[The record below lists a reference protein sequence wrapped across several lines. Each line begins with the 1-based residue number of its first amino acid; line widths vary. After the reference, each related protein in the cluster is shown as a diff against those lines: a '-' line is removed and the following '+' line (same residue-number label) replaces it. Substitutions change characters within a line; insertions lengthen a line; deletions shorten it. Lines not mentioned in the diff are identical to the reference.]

1 MIRITQVRAELDYAA
16 QPLERLAARALRVRT
31 EEIASVRI
39 ARRSV
44 DARDKG
50 DVHFSLTL
58 EVETVHPLRRL
69 PRGAET
75 VAPPE
80 PRIVAPAKPRRR
92 PPLVVGLGPAG
103 LFAALKLARAGLA
116 PVVVERGKPVDERA
130 RDVESF
136 WRGGGLCPDS
146 NVQFGEGGAG
156 AFSDGKLN
164 SGIHDPRC
172 REVLETL
179 CEMGAPEEILYL
191 AKPHIG
197 TDRLRGVV
205 RRLREAIIAA
215 GGTVLFE
222 TKLTGLIVEQ
232 GRVAG
237 ARLQGVRP
245 SAGGDAMAV
254 PGAFSA
260 DEMGAETAS
269 RGASTADGG
278 DAVSPAAAPA
288 RAPSEGGAGEWV
300 LETGDVVLA
309 VGHSAR
315 DTFEM
320 LHALGVP
327 MSRKPF
333 SIGARIEH
341 LQRDVDRSQ
350 YGAAAG
356 HPALGAADY
365 KLSARLPCGRSAYT
379 FCMCPG
385 GQVVAAASEPGG
397 VVVNGMS
404 EHARAG
410 ENANSA
416 VLIAVTPDDFGGDDP
431 LAGVRFQRR
440 WERAAFAL
448 GGGDYRAPAQLVG
461 DFLAGKPSHG
471 PSAVTP
477 SYRPGV
483 RWTNLDGCLPAF
495 AVEAMRQAIPLLD
508 RKLRGFAAPD
518 AVLTGVETRSS
529 SPVRIE
535 RGEDCMSA
543 LRGLYPCGEGAGYAG
558 GILSAAVDGLRC
570 AERLMARAED

>member
-1 MIRITQVRAELDYAA
+1 MHMIRIAQVRAELDYASR
-16 QPLERLAARALRVRT
+16 PLARLAAKALRVRE

-58 EVETVHPLRRL
+58 EVETKRPLKRL
-69 PRGAET
+69 PRGAEI
-75 VAPPE
+75 VSPVPPRAL
-80 PRIVAPAKPRRR
+80 PKARPRRHS
-92 PPLVVGLGPAG
+92 PLVVGMGPAG
-103 LFAALKLARAGLA
+103 LFAALRLARAGLA
-116 PVVVERGKPVDERA
+116 PVVVERGKPVDARA
-130 RDVESF
+130 EDVESF
-136 WRGGGLCPDS
+136 WRGGALNPAS

-179 CEMGAPEEILYL
+179 YEMGAPEEILYL

-197 TDRLRGVV
+197 TDRLRIVV
-205 RRLREAIIAA
+205 RNLREAILAS
-215 GGTVLFE
+215 GGTVWFE
-222 TKLTGLIVEQ
+222 TALTGLTVEAGRITGATLANAQ
-232 GRVAG
+232 GERTDDV
-237 ARLQGVRP
+237 
-245 SAGGDAMAV
+245 D
-254 PGAFSA
+254 
-260 DEMGAETAS
+260 
-269 RGASTADGG
+269 
-278 DAVSPAAAPA
+278 
-288 RAPSEGGAGEWV
+288 
-300 LETGDVVLA
+300 DVVLA

-341 LQRDVDRSQ
+341 LQRDVNRSQ
-350 YGAAAG
+350 YGAAAEY
-356 HPALGAADY
+356 PALGAADY
-365 KLSARLPCGRSAYT
+365 KLSVRLPDGRSAYT

-404 EHARAG
+404 CFARDG
-410 ENANSA
+410 VNANSA
-416 VLIAVTPDDFGGDDP
+416 LLIPVVPEDFGGSDP
-431 LAGVRFQRR
+431 LAGVRFQRK
-440 WERAAFAL
+440 WERAAFEL
-448 GGGDYRAPAQLVG
+448 GGGDYRAPAQRVG
-461 DFLAGKPSHG
+461 DFLAGRPSRG
-471 PSAVTP
+471 AGAVEP

-483 RWTNLDGCLPAF
+483 TWTEIDRCLPPF
-495 AVEAMRQAIPLLD
+495 AADAMRRAIPLLD
-508 RKLRGFAAPD
+508 RKLRGFASPD

-543 LRGLYPCGEGAGYAG
+543 VRGLYPCGEGAGYAG

-570 AERLMARAED
+570 AEKLMARED

>member
-1 MIRITQVRAELDYAA
+1 MIRMAQVRAELDYAA
-16 QPLERLAARALRVRT
+16 QPIERLAARALRVRE
-31 EEIASVRI
+31 EEIASARVV
-39 ARRSV
+39 RRSV

-58 EVETVHPLRRL
+58 EIETRRPIRRL
-69 PRGAET
+69 PRGAE
-75 VAPPE
+75 
-80 PRIVAPAKPRRR
+80 IVSPAPARERPRAKGRRR

-103 LFAALKLARAGLA
+103 LFAALRLAQAGLS
-116 PVVVERGKPVDERA
+116 PLVIERGKPVDARA
-130 RDVESF
+130 ADVESF
-136 WRGGGLCPDS
+136 WRGGALKPES

-179 CEMGAPEEILYL
+179 CEMGAPEEVRFL

-197 TDRLRGVV
+197 TDRLRAVV
-205 RRLREAIIAA
+205 KNLREAIIAH
-215 GGTVLFE
+215 GGTVCFE
-222 TKLTGLIVEQ
+222 TKLTGLI
-232 GRVAG
+232 
-237 ARLQGVRP
+237 L
-245 SAGGDAMAV
+245 
-254 PGAFSA
+254 
-260 DEMGAETAS
+260 
-269 RGASTADGG
+269 DGG
-278 DAVSPAAAPA
+278 RIVGATLSDAS
-288 RAPSEGGAGEWV
+288 GERTV
-300 LETGDVVLA
+300 DADDVVLA

-365 KLSARLPCGRSAYT
+365 KLSVRLPSGRSAYT

-404 EHARAG
+404 YFARDG

-416 VLIAVTPDDFGGDDP
+416 LLIPVVPEDFGGSDP
-431 LAGVRFQRR
+431 LAGVRFQRK
-440 WERAAFAL
+440 WERAAFEL
-448 GGGDYRAPAQLVG
+448 GGGNYRAPAQLAG
-461 DFLAGKPSHG
+461 DFLARRPSRG
-471 PSAVTP
+471 AGAVAP

-483 RWTNLDGCLPAF
+483 TWTELDDCLPAF
-495 AVEAMRQAIPLLD
+495 AAEAMRQAIPLLD
-508 RKLRGFAAPD
+508 RKMRGFASPD

-543 LRGLYPCGEGAGYAG
+543 VRGLYPCGEGAGYA
-558 GILSAAVDGLRC
+558 AASCRPRSTAC
-570 AERLMARAED
+570 AARRS